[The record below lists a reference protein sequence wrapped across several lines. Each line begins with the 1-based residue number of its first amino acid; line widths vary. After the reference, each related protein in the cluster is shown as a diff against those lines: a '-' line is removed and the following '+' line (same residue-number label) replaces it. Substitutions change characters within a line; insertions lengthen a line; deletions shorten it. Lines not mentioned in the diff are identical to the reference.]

1 MYTECKDGV
10 VQSLLNSAWAASGGE
25 DSSWRE
31 YVNLGELG
39 EGSKQ
44 HSPRL
49 TFVSTEGSL
58 YIR

>member
-10 VQSLLNSAWAASGGE
+10 MQSLLNSAASGGE
-25 DSSWRE
+25 DSSWRG

-58 YIR
+58 YIQ